1 MKYAAAF
8 VKKVC
13 QAAYSADIIHN
24 TGVFLITGG
33 AGRKQKENRRETVRQ
48 GWKTAYFTICSPKT
62 GKWGYNER
70 EIKREDDYYGKNCPD
85 C

>member
-13 QAAYSADIIHN
+13 QAAYSADIIHK
-24 TGVFLITGG
+24 TGAFLITGG

-62 GKWGYNER
+62 GKCGYNGR

-85 C
+85 R

>member
-33 AGRKQKENRRETVRQ
+33 ADRKQEENRGRTARE

-70 EIKREDDYYGKNCPD
+70 EIKREDENDGKNCPD